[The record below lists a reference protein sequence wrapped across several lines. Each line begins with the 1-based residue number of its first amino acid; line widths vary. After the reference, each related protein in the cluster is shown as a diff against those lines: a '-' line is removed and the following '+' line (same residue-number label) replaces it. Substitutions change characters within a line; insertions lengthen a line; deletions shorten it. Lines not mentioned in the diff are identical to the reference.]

1 LTTFRE
7 AAAEII
13 SQPITFAFRK
23 DSAPR
28 RYTPD
33 YLVHWSDGR
42 E

>member
-1 LTTFRE
+1 LTTFRH

-13 SQPITFAFRK
+13 SQPITFAFRE

-33 YLVHWSDGR
+33 CLVHWSDGR